1 MAIKLVLSSEEILN
15 KQFKIAPKGY
25 DAFEVDE
32 FLDRILRDYRAVEG
46 NYLMAKREIDEMQK
60 HIEELEAE
68 NRNYELVVSKYK
80 KRLEN
85 IRENDNV
92 NEGNIDL
99 IKKIRAY
106 EKFLWNNGY
115 NPNTIK

>member
-1 MAIKLVLSSEEILN
+1 MAIKLVLASEEILN
-15 KQFKIAPKGY
+15 KKFKIAPKGY
-25 DAFEVDE
+25 EAFDVDE
-32 FLDRILRDYRAVEG
+32 FLDRVLRDYRTVES
-46 NYLMAKREIDEMQK
+46 NYLMAAREIEDLNK
-60 HIEELEAE
+60 RISELEE
-68 NRNYELVVSKYK
+68 INRNNELLIGKYR

-85 IRENDNV
+85 IKESDDV

-99 IKKIRAY
+99 IRKIRAY